1 MSSVEQLIGWRGTA
15 GNSPGNHPE
24 AARFCRKQVS
34 ASLSA
39 AQRPEQM
46 GSFSRL

>member
-1 MSSVEQLIGWRGTA
+1 MSSVEQLIGWPGMA

-24 AARFCRKQVS
+24 AALFCRKQVS
-34 ASLSA
+34 VSLNA
-39 AQRPEQM
+39 ARRPEQM